1 MKILQKSKNGI
12 ITMCEKTFE
21 ELTSEEVKELKL
33 ACNEKIQDFKTF
45 KVHRNKKSE
54 IIRVVSSRF
63 SDFKAKEIEENSK
76 KRNIMD
82 FCAIAFA
89 KKQSKIY
96 QKARKKYTNEEVKI
110 IKKAFENN

>member
-12 ITMCEKTFE
+12 ITMCEKTFG
-21 ELTSEEVKELKL
+21 ELTSEEAKELKL

-45 KVHRNKKSE
+45 KVHRNKKGE
-54 IIRVVSSRF
+54 IVRVVPSHF

-82 FCAIAFA
+82 FYAIAFA

-96 QKARKKYTNEEVKI
+96 QKARKKYTTGEMKI
-110 IKKAFENN
+110 IKKTFKNN